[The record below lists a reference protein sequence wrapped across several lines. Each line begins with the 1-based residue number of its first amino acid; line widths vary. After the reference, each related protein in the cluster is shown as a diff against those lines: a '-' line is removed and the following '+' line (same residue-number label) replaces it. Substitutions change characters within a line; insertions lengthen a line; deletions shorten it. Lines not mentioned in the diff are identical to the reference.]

1 MENLTYEAYKNEL
14 NETPTFLQLSEV
26 IQSLSMAQTHNEVFS
41 IISRAAKELTGAQG
55 AAFILRDKDDQCYYT
70 DEVSIAPL
78 WKGQRF
84 PMHYCISGWSM
95 VHKQAA
101 IIPDIYNDPRIPV
114 DAYLPTYIKSLAMI
128 PIRPAK
134 PMGAIGTYWDK
145 QHQATE
151 QEIKVL
157 TALANSTAIALE
169 NLQLLSDLKEA
180 NAALLTSLRAKDE
193 FLSLASHQLRTP
205 LAALKLQLQLTQ
217 KQILNSDA
225 IAPGILSKAF
235 DSSLQHIENLTGII
249 EELLDVSQIR
259 LNRLEINPTEFDISE
274 VVRKSVENHLDQL
287 KTFGCEVTVDA
298 NEKIIGQWDKQRIE
312 QIMNHLLSNISKHA
326 PGHSGSVKVKSNGE
340 KVSITVEDRGPGI
353 PKDIQT
359 KIFERFER
367 AGSYTQTA
375 GLGLG
380 LYITKKLVEAHN
392 GNLFLISREGMGTQ
406 FIIDLPLS

>member
-1 MENLTYEAYKNEL
+1 MENLAYETYKNEI
-14 NETPTFLQLSEV
+14 NETSTFLQLSEV

-55 AAFILRDKDDQCYYT
+55 AAFVLRDKDDQCYYT

-180 NAALLTSLRAKDE
+180 NSALLTSLRAKDE

-217 KQILNSDA
+217 KQILNSEA
-225 IAPGILSKAF
+225 TPSGILSKAF
-235 DSSLQHIENLTGII
+235 DSSLQHIENLTSII
-249 EELLDVSQIR
+249 GELLDVSQIR
-259 LNRLEINPTEFDISE
+259 LNRLEINPSEFDISE
-274 VVRKSVENHLDQL
+274 VIRNTVDSYQNQL
-287 KTFGCEVTVDA
+287 KKVGCDVIVEA
-298 NEKIIGQWDKQRIE
+298 HEKIVGKWDQQRIE
-312 QIMNHLLSNISKHA
+312 QIINHLLSNMAKHA
-326 PGHSGSVKVKSNGE
+326 AGHSGSVRVKSSGE

-353 PKDIQT
+353 PKETQT

-367 AGSYTQTA
+367 ATAYTQSA

-406 FIIDLPLS
+406 FIIDLPLK